1 MVTQCPHCATAFN
14 VTPEQLFARDGQ
26 VRCGQCRKVFD
37 GLVNLTSLASLEAGV
52 PPPLSE
58 AGAAARQT
66 ATVAAPPLTP
76 PLVSPHGF
84 KPVNWPMLPQV
95 FDVPVPP
102 LPLEIVADAQAVADA
117 ARASRY
123 DTAPPAPPGSSL
135 PTPSCTASPISLSC
149 VAHRMPRN

>member
-84 KPVNWPMLPQV
+84 KPVN
-95 FDVPVPP
+95 
-102 LPLEIVADAQAVADA
+102 
-117 ARASRY
+117 
-123 DTAPPAPPGSSL
+123 
-135 PTPSCTASPISLSC
+135 
-149 VAHRMPRN
+149 